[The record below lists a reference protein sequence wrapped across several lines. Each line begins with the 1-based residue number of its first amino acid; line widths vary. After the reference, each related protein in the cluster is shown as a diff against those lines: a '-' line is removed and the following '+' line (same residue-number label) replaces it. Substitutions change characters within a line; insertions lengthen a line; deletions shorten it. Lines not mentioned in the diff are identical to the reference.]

1 MSGSRATLALMLAVS
16 LGAGELM
23 AEEPSPEEK
32 TETMDTPRL
41 FYRGDLDDQVITV
54 DNGARVNSA
63 YASFVADGP
72 WAEVKTWEVTPR
84 IHTITGYGIANHTFV
99 EGETGLIMI
108 DTGQNLGAG
117 LEALKMKQAFSDKPV
132 VAVIYSHHHYTRGT
146 RAVVE
151 SYPDIDIPI
160 FGHPDVDENMRA
172 LFSYLAPGR
181 FRRGFIQFGHDLPT
195 EGADA
200 EYSIQ
205 EPEFED
211 PALNAGGHLPVTH
224 PVADG
229 EQVTIDGLS
238 VVFYHAVAD
247 TEDSL
252 IIHIPELDVVV
263 HNTAVMPFMFPM
275 YTLRGDFYRSP
286 PEVLA
291 SIDQLRSLKPKYLI
305 GCHGFPVTGR
315 EHAYEFATAHR
326 DALAYVYQ
334 QTVRGI
340 NRGLDPA
347 EIVREVRLPQHLVK
361 IPELYPAYVDVEHMV
376 RGIYGGLIGWFA
388 NDTVELHPPDSA
400 ELGIEIVQGFGGA
413 DALLERAKQVLE
425 ERRYNLAASLAA
437 YAIAVDPGNQ
447 NARQIKA
454 NALRNMAQ
462 ATPTGIQ
469 TRNFL
474 LHEALQLEGKIAI
487 PEPKALG
494 RFPLPV
500 EAVSALPPAS
510 MLETLSFSIDGK
522 RALDLVAK
530 VRIDLT
536 DINQSF
542 TLMIRRGATEF
553 SESAPEDH
561 DLWLAFDTRAW
572 AEVLVG
578 HKSLRE
584 LIDDGRAEFTGDE
597 RTKAAFLNA
606 YHEVLERERE
616 DL

>member
-1 MSGSRATLALMLAVS
+1 MSSRRATLALTLVLTFGSA
-16 LGAGELM
+16 ELM
-23 AEEPSPEEK
+23 TEEPSPEE
-32 TETMDTPRL
+32 TTQIMSTPQL
-41 FYRGDLDDQVITV
+41 FYRGDLDDKVITV

-117 LEALKMKQAFSDKPV
+117 LEALKMKQAFSHKPV

-200 EYSIQ
+200 EYSIE

-224 PVADG
+224 PVIDG
-229 EQVTIDGLS
+229 EQVIVDGLS

-252 IIHIPELDVVV
+252 IIHFPELDAVV

-275 YTLRGDFYRSP
+275 HTLRGDYYRSP

-291 SIDQLRSLKPKYLI
+291 SIDKLRSLNPKHLI

-315 EHAYEFATAHR
+315 EQAYEFATAHR

-376 RGIYGGLIGWFA
+376 RGIYGGLVGWFA

-400 ELGIEIVQGFGGA
+400 ELGVEIVRGFGGA
-413 DALLERAKQVLE
+413 DAILERAEQVLE
-425 ERRYNLAASLAA
+425 ERRYNLAAKLAA
-437 YAIAVDPGNQ
+437 YALAGDSGNQ
-447 NARQIKA
+447 NAKQIKA
-454 NALRNMAQ
+454 KALRKMAQ

-474 LHEALQLEGKIAI
+474 LHEALQLEGKIAV
-487 PEPKALG
+487 PDPMAHG
-494 RFPLPV
+494 RFPLPI
-500 EAVSALPPAS
+500 EAVNALPPAS
-510 MLETLSFSIDGK
+510 TLETLSYSIDGK
-522 RALDLVAK
+522 RAVDLVAS
-530 VRIDLT
+530 VRIDIT

-542 TLMIRRGATEF
+542 ALMVRHGATEF
-553 SESAPEDH
+553 SESAPEEH
-561 DLWLAFDTRAW
+561 DLRLAFDTRAL
-572 AEVLVG
+572 AEILVG

-584 LIDDGRAEFTGDE
+584 LVDDGRAEFTGDE
-597 RTKAAFLNA
+597 GLKAAFLNA
-606 YHEVLERERE
+606 YHEAM
-616 DL
+616 

>member
-1 MSGSRATLALMLAVS
+1 MSGGGAKLALALAAC
-16 LGAGELM
+16 LQAGVLM
-23 AEEPSPEEK
+23 AEEPSPKEK
-32 TETMDTPRL
+32 TPTMDTRQL

-99 EGETGLIMI
+99 EGESGLIMI
-108 DTGQNLGAG
+108 DTGQNVGAG
-117 LEALKMKQAFSDKPV
+117 LAALKMKGAFSEKPV

-151 SYPDIDIPI
+151 SYPDIHIPI
-160 FGHPDVDENMRA
+160 FGHPDVDENMKA

-195 EGADA
+195 EGVDA
-200 EYSIQ
+200 EYGIQ

-211 PALNAGGHLPVTH
+211 PSLNAGGHLPVTR

-252 IIHIPELDVVV
+252 IIHFPELDAVV

-275 YTLRGDFYRSP
+275 YTLRGDYYRSP
-286 PEVLA
+286 PNVLD
-291 SIDQLRSLKPKYLI
+291 SIDKLRSLKPKHLI

-315 EHAYEFATAHR
+315 EQAYEFATAHR

-340 NRGLDPA
+340 NRGLNPT
-347 EIVREVRLPQHLVK
+347 EIAREVMLPDQLAEV
-361 IPELYPAYVDVEHMV
+361 PELHPAYVDVEHMV
-376 RGIYGGLIGWFA
+376 RGVFAGLIGWFA

-400 ELGIEIVQGFGGA
+400 ELGVEIVQGFGGA
-413 DALLERAKQVLE
+413 DALLERARQVLE
-425 ERRYNLAASLAA
+425 DGRYNLAAKLAA
-437 YAIAVDPGNQ
+437 YALASDPGNQ

-454 NALRNMAQ
+454 SALRKMAQ

-474 LHEALQLEGKIAI
+474 LNEALQLEGKIAI
-487 PEPKALG
+487 PDPKSFA

-510 MLETLSFSIDGK
+510 TLESLSVGIDGK
-522 RALDLVAK
+522 RAQDLVAT
-530 VRIDLT
+530 VRIDIT
-536 DINQSF
+536 DIQQSF
-542 TLMIRRGATEF
+542 ALTIRHGATEF
-553 SESAPEDH
+553 FESAPENH
-561 DLWLAFDTRAW
+561 DLRLAFDARAW
-572 AEVLVG
+572 AEILVG

-584 LIDDGRAEFTGDE
+584 LVDEGRAEFTGDAGV
-597 RTKAAFLNA
+597 RAAFLDA
-606 YHEVLERERE
+606 YR
-616 DL
+616 DMM

>member
-1 MSGSRATLALMLAVS
+1 
-16 LGAGELM
+16 
-23 AEEPSPEEK
+23 
-32 TETMDTPRL
+32 MDTPQL

-54 DNGARVNSA
+54 DNGARVNGA

-84 IHTITGYGIANHTFV
+84 IHTITGYGIANHTFI
-99 EGETGLIMI
+99 ETENGLIMI

-132 VAVIYSHHHYTRGT
+132 VAIIYSHHHYTRGT
-146 RAVVE
+146 RAIVQ
-151 SYPDIDIPI
+151 SYPDIDIPV
-160 FGHPDVDENMRA
+160 FGHPDVDKNMKE

-200 EYSIQ
+200 DYSIK

-211 PALNAGGHLPVTH
+211 PSLNVGGHLPVTY

-229 EQVTIDGLS
+229 ESVTIDGLN
-238 VVFYHAVAD
+238 VVFYHAVSD

-252 IIHIPELDVVV
+252 IMHIPELDAVV

-275 YTLRGDFYRSP
+275 YTLRGDYYRSP

-291 SIDQLRSLKPKYLI
+291 SIDKLRSLKPKYLI
-305 GCHGFPVTGR
+305 GCHGFPVTGH
-315 EHAYEFATAHR
+315 EQAYEFATAHR

-347 EIVREVRLPQHLVK
+347 EIARELQFPHQLVETS
-361 IPELYPAYVDVEHMV
+361 ELYPAYVDVEHMV
-376 RGIYGGLIGWFA
+376 RGIFRGLVGWFA
-388 NDTVELHPPDSA
+388 NDTAELHPPDSA
-400 ELGIEIVQGFGGA
+400 ELGVEIVQGFGGA
-413 DALLERAKQVLE
+413 DALLGRAVQVLTE
-425 ERRYNLAASLAA
+425 KRYNLAAKLAA
-437 YAIAVDPGNQ
+437 YALADDPGNK

-454 NALRNMAQ
+454 AALRKMAQ
-462 ATPTGIQ
+462 TTPTGIQ

-487 PEPKALG
+487 PDPGAHG

-500 EAVSALPPAS
+500 EAVKALPPVS
-510 MLETLSFSIDGK
+510 TLKTLSYSIDGK
-522 RALDLVAK
+522 RALDLVAT

-536 DINQSF
+536 DTNQSF
-542 TLMIRRGATEF
+542 VLTIRHGATEF
-553 SESAPEDH
+553 AESAPEDH
-561 DLWLAFDTRAW
+561 DLSLAFDTQAW
-572 AEVLVG
+572 TEILLG

-584 LIDDGRAEFTGDE
+584 LVDDGRAEFAGDE
-597 RTKAAFLNA
+597 AIKAAFLDA
-606 YHEVLERERE
+606 YHEVM
-616 DL
+616 

>member
-1 MSGSRATLALMLAVS
+1 MSGGRATLALMLAVS
-16 LGAGELM
+16 LGAGELT
-23 AEEPSPEEK
+23 AEEPNPEEK
-32 TETMDTPRL
+32 TQTMDTPQL

-117 LEALKMKQAFSDKPV
+117 LEALKMKGAFSDKPV
-132 VAVIYSHHHYTRGT
+132 VAIIYSHHHYTRGT

-160 FGHPDVDENMRA
+160 FGHPDVDANMRA

-181 FRRGFIQFGHDLPT
+181 FRRGFIQFGHELPT

-200 EYSIQ
+200 EHSIQ

-229 EQVTIDGLS
+229 EQVAIDGLS
-238 VVFYHAVAD
+238 VVFHHAVAD

-252 IIHIPELDVVV
+252 IIHFPELDAVV

-275 YTLRGDFYRSP
+275 YTLRGDYYRSP

-291 SIDQLRSLKPKYLI
+291 SIDKLRSLKPKHLV

-315 EHAYEFATAHR
+315 EQAHEFATAHR

-340 NRGLDPA
+340 NRGLDPTEIARELKLPRQLA
-347 EIVREVRLPQHLVK
+347 EV
-361 IPELYPAYVDVEHMV
+361 PELYPAYVDVEHMV
-376 RGIYGGLIGWFA
+376 RGVFAGLVGWFA

-400 ELGIEIVQGFGGA
+400 ELGVEIVQGFGGA
-413 DALLERAKQVLE
+413 DALVERARQVLE
-425 ERRYNLAASLAA
+425 ERRYNLAAKLAA
-437 YAIAVDPGNQ
+437 YALAGDPGNQ
-447 NARQIKA
+447 NAAQIKA
-454 NALRNMAQ
+454 NALRKMAQ
-462 ATPTGIQ
+462 STPTGIQ

-474 LHEALQLEGKIAI
+474 LYEARQLEGKIAT
-487 PEPKALG
+487 PDPKAHG

-510 MLETLSFSIDGK
+510 TLETLSYSIDGK
-522 RALDLVAK
+522 RALDLVAT

-542 TLMIRRGATEF
+542 ALMIRHGATEF

-561 DLWLAFDTRAW
+561 NLRLVLNTRAW
-572 AEVLVG
+572 AEILVR

-584 LIDDGRAEFTGDE
+584 LVDDGRAEFTGDE
-597 RTKAAFLNA
+597 GVKAAFLDA
-606 YHEVLERERE
+606 YRDVM
-616 DL
+616 

>member
-1 MSGSRATLALMLAVS
+1 MSGGRATLALMLAAN
-16 LGAGELM
+16 LGAGVLV

-32 TETMDTPRL
+32 TQTMDTPQL
-41 FYRGDLDDQVITV
+41 FYRGNLDDKVITV

-63 YASFVADGP
+63 YASFVAEGP

-117 LEALKMKQAFSDKPV
+117 LEALKVKQAFSDKPV

-160 FGHPDVDENMRA
+160 FGHPDVDQNMRA

-181 FRRGFIQFGHDLPT
+181 FRRGFIQFGHDLPA

-200 EYSIQ
+200 EYSIK
-205 EPEFED
+205 EPEFKD

-224 PVADG
+224 PVTDG
-229 EQVTIDGLS
+229 EQVVIDGIS

-252 IIHIPELDVVV
+252 IIHFPDLDTVV

-275 YTLRGDFYRSP
+275 YTLRGDYYRSP
-286 PEVLA
+286 PDVLA
-291 SIDQLRSLKPKYLI
+291 SIDKLRSLKPKHLI

-315 EHAYEFATAHR
+315 EQAHEFATAHR
-326 DALAYVYQ
+326 DALAYVHQ

-361 IPELYPAYVDVEHMV
+361 FPELFPAYVDVEHMV
-376 RGIYGGLIGWFA
+376 RGIYGGLVGWFA

-400 ELGIEIVQGFGGA
+400 ELGVEIVQGFGSA
-413 DALLERAKQVLE
+413 DAILERAEQVLE
-425 ERRYNLAASLAA
+425 GRRYNLAAKLAT
-437 YAIAVDPGNQ
+437 YALAGDPDNQ
-447 NARQIKA
+447 NAKQIKA
-454 NALRNMAQ
+454 KALRKMAQ

-474 LHEALQLEGKIAI
+474 LHEALQLEGKIAV
-487 PEPKALG
+487 PNPMAHG
-494 RFPLPV
+494 RFPLPI
-500 EAVSALPPAS
+500 EAVSTLPPAS
-510 MLETLSFSIDGK
+510 TLETLSYSIDGK
-522 RALDLVAK
+522 RAVDLLAT
-530 VRIDLT
+530 VRIDIT

-542 TLMIRRGATEF
+542 ALMVRHGATEF

-561 DLWLAFDTRAW
+561 NLRLAFDTRAW
-572 AEVLVG
+572 AEILLG

-584 LIDDGRAEFTGDE
+584 LVDDGRAEFTGDE
-597 RTKAAFLNA
+597 GLKAAFLNA
-606 YHEVLERERE
+606 YHEAM
-616 DL
+616 